1 MTDSADELSPADRA
15 ALAEGEREGGKPG
28 RWKRMV
34 LRTFLLIVIP
44 LVALWVISSWYAQSG
59 RYVTT
64 DNAYIKTPVIAVSP
78 SIDGRVVDV
87 AVRENQ
93 TVKKGD
99 LLFRLDPKPHQIQVR
114 MTDSRLAAVRYDIET
129 MRADYRQTLSEIAEA
144 QINVDFFKRQFDR
157 QKKLQRA
164 GVTTSARVEQ
174 AEFDHNASRQ
184 RLAALWQKIR
194 KVLAGLGGDPNQ
206 VIEAHPLYLQ
216 AQADHDAALL
226 NLAFSEVRAADQ
238 GTVTRLRME
247 SGEWVEEGK
256 PVFGLIAGGEIWIEA
271 NLKETQLTH
280 VRVGQQ
286 VTFEVD
292 AYPGQE
298 LRAKIHSI
306 SPATGAEFAVL
317 PPQNAS
323 GNWVKVV
330 QRIPV
335 RLEIEQDATTPPLR
349 AGMTASISIDTE
361 RDRQLINL
369 VDEAIAKI
377 RETAM
382 GGK

>member
-44 LVALWVISSWYAQSG
+44 LVALWVVSSWYVQSG

-144 QINVDFFKRQFDR
+144 QINVDFYKRQFDR

-184 RLAALWQKIR
+184 RLAALRQKIR

-271 NLKETQLTH
+271 NLKETQLTN
-280 VRVGQQ
+280 VSVGQQ

>member
-44 LVALWVISSWYAQSG
+44 LVALWVVSSWYVQSG

-144 QINVDFFKRQFDR
+144 QINVDFYKRQFDR

-184 RLAALWQKIR
+184 RLAALRQKIR

>member
-15 ALAEGEREGGKPG
+15 ALAEGEREGGKLG

-44 LVALWVISSWYAQSG
+44 LVALWVVSSWYAQSG

-144 QINVDFFKRQFDR
+144 QINVDFYKRQFDR

-184 RLAALWQKIR
+184 RLAALRQKIR

-256 PVFGLIAGGEIWIEA
+256 PVFGLIAGGETWIEA

>member
-1 MTDSADELSPADRA
+1 M
-15 ALAEGEREGGKPG
+15 
-28 RWKRMV
+28 
-34 LRTFLLIVIP
+34 
-44 LVALWVISSWYAQSG
+44 
-59 RYVTT
+59 
-64 DNAYIKTPVIAVSP
+64 
-78 SIDGRVVDV
+78 
-87 AVRENQ
+87 
-93 TVKKGD
+93 
-99 LLFRLDPKPHQIQVR
+99 
-114 MTDSRLAAVRYDIET
+114 
-129 MRADYRQTLSEIAEA
+129 
-144 QINVDFFKRQFDR
+144 
-157 QKKLQRA
+157 
-164 GVTTSARVEQ
+164 
-174 AEFDHNASRQ
+174 
-184 RLAALWQKIR
+184 
-194 KVLAGLGGDPNQ
+194 
-206 VIEAHPLYLQ
+206 
-216 AQADHDAALL
+216 
-226 NLAFSEVRAADQ
+226 
-238 GTVTRLRME
+238 
-247 SGEWVEEGK
+247 
-256 PVFGLIAGGEIWIEA
+256 
-271 NLKETQLTH
+271 
-280 VRVGQQ
+280 
-286 VTFEVD
+286 TFEVD

>member
-15 ALAEGEREGGKPG
+15 ALAKGEREGGSPG

-44 LVALWVISSWYAQSG
+44 LVALWVVSSWYAQSG

-184 RLAALWQKIR
+184 RLAALRQKIR

>member
-15 ALAEGEREGGKPG
+15 ALAEGERDGGKPV

-44 LVALWVISSWYAQSG
+44 LVALWVVSSWYVQSG

-144 QINVDFFKRQFDR
+144 QINVDFYKRQFDR

-184 RLAALWQKIR
+184 RLAALRQKIR

-216 AQADHDAALL
+216 AQAAHDSALL

-271 NLKETQLTH
+271 NLKETQLTN
-280 VRVGQQ
+280 VSVGQQ

>member
-184 RLAALWQKIR
+184 RLAALRQKIR

-206 VIEAHPLYLQ
+206 VIEAHPLHLQ

-377 RETAM
+377 RKTAM

>member
-44 LVALWVISSWYAQSG
+44 LVALWVVSSWYAQSG

-144 QINVDFFKRQFDR
+144 QINVDFYKRQFDR

-184 RLAALWQKIR
+184 RLAALRQKIR

-271 NLKETQLTH
+271 NLKETQLTN
-280 VRVGQQ
+280 VSVGQQ

>member
-28 RWKRMV
+28 RWKRVV

-44 LVALWVISSWYAQSG
+44 LVALWVVSSWYAQSG

-144 QINVDFFKRQFDR
+144 QINVDFYKRQFDR

-174 AEFDHNASRQ
+174 TEFDHNASRQ
-184 RLAALWQKIR
+184 RLAALRQKIR

>member
-44 LVALWVISSWYAQSG
+44 LVALWVVSSWYAQSG

-144 QINVDFFKRQFDR
+144 QINVDFYKRQFDR

-174 AEFDHNASRQ
+174 VEFDHNASRQ
-184 RLAALWQKIR
+184 RLAALRQKIR